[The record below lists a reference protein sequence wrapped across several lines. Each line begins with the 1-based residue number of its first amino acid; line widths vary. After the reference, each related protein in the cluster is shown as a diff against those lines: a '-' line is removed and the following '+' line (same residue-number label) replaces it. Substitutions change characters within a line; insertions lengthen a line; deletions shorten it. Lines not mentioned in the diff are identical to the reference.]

1 MGVDMKN
8 ILMYNIL
15 LLAGCASTP
24 VDCMTTD
31 CIKQKAK
38 MELVKDCI
46 ANAESYGYPID
57 AADWAF
63 IRNSGLAIN
72 PHPTLFC
79 REIAEYRIR

>member
-8 ILMYNIL
+8 ILVYNIL

-38 MELVKDCI
+38 MKLVKDCVSD
-46 ANAESYGYPID
+46 AKSYGYPID
-57 AADWAF
+57 ATEW
-63 IRNSGLAIN
+63 ITHRRYGLEIQPNPAI
-72 PHPTLFC
+72 FC
-79 REIAEYRIR
+79 KEIAEYRIK